1 MDSKKKKIV
10 VISSIIIGLV
20 AIAII
25 VFAAM
30 NAQDAKKNRFL
41 VGSLDIEI
49 QNLDLKKNNTSTR
62 VIMPGDIDVLSF
74 TAANVGTSA
83 ALTRHTIDIYWLNN
97 ENTVAAINAITE
109 QNASTL
115 LNLYPATMTDDEIM
129 ADFNGEKSAK
139 LTPIEVFPT
148 EINKVI
154 NGETVTVY
162 GIRYK
167 FVGNTLEGTDPQGV
181 AESTS
186 QDISF
191 KLLLS
196 PQTSY
201 LFQNEPIK
209 IDVVTEGQQYTEEGS
224 GTWTVTDSEG
234 I

>member
-10 VISSIIIGLV
+10 VISSIIVGLIAV
-20 AIAII
+20 AII
-25 VFAAM
+25 VYAAM
-30 NAQDAKKNRFL
+30 NAQDEKKNRFL

-74 TAANVGTSA
+74 TAANVGTNA
-83 ALTRHTIDIYWLNN
+83 ALTRHTIDIYWLNT
-97 ENTVAAINAITE
+97 ENSVTAINELTE
-109 QNASTL
+109 ANASTL
-115 LNLYPATMTDDEIM
+115 LNLYPSNMTDAAIM
-129 ADFNGEKSAK
+129 
-139 LTPIEVFPT
+139 VFPT

-154 NGETVTVY
+154 NGQTVTVY